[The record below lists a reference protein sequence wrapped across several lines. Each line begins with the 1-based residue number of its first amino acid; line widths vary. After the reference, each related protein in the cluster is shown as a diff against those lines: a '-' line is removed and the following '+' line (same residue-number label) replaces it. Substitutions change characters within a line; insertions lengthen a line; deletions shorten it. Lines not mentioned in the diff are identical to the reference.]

1 MRPECRHGERR
12 VKDLAGYNRWV
23 EKWVRKCA
31 SFEEERQADREF
43 WATMTGDARVSAVDE
58 LRAEWATTSGNGY
71 ERLRRVIRRVQRPE
85 R

>member
-1 MRPECRHGERR
+1 M
-12 VKDLAGYNRWV
+12 

>member
-1 MRPECRHGERR
+1 
-12 VKDLAGYNRWV
+12 VAV
-23 EKWVRKCA
+23 EIWVRKCS

-58 LRAEWATTSGNGY
+58 LRAEWATTSGHGH
-71 ERLRRVIRRVQRPE
+71 EGLRRTVRRIQRPA